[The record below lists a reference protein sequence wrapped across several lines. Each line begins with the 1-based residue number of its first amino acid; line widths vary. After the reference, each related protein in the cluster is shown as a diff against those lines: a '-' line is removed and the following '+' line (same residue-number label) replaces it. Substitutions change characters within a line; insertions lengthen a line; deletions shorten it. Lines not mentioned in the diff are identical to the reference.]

1 MQNQTRNH
9 QTRSAHTGPANTGSA
24 HTGSAQTRPA
34 RSRSTQDRIDYRRI
48 EAAITHIAAHYRDAP
63 ALDEVAAAANLSPFH
78 FQRLFTRWAGVS
90 PKGFARYLSLDH
102 ARALLRHEG
111 ASCLDAAYE
120 AGLSGAGRLHDMF
133 VRIEAMTPGEYSR
146 GGAGL
151 DIRYGFADSLFGE
164 VIIAATDRGVCHLAF
179 CDDGDGDARMMALD
193 GLHAA
198 FPAAD
203 ISLVELAPQR
213 DAPFDMQPDMRGH
226 ATAALSVLSAL
237 NSDWSSPAMIRL
249 HLRAT
254 TFQMKVWEA
263 LLRIPMGRLASYG
276 DVATAIGHP
285 GAGRA
290 VGTAI
295 GANPVAWLI
304 PCHRVIRRNG
314 EAGGYMWGPARK
326 RAIIGWESAQ
336 CDSRQAEPAMAEGA
350 P

>member
-9 QTRSAHTGPANTGSA
+9 QTRSAQA
-24 HTGSAQTRPA
+24 RPA

-48 EAAITHIAAHYRDAP
+48 EAAITHIAAHWRDAP
-63 ALDEVAAAANLSPFH
+63 ALDEVAEAASLSPFH

-164 VIIAATDRGVCHLAF
+164 VIIAATDRSVCHLAF
-179 CDDGDGDARMMALD
+179 CDDGDGDARRAALD

-203 ISLVELAPQR
+203 ISLVELAP
-213 DAPFDMQPDMRGH
+213 
-226 ATAALSVLSAL
+226 
-237 NSDWSSPAMIRL
+237 
-249 HLRAT
+249 
-254 TFQMKVWEA
+254 
-263 LLRIPMGRLASYG
+263 
-276 DVATAIGHP
+276 
-285 GAGRA
+285 
-290 VGTAI
+290 
-295 GANPVAWLI
+295 
-304 PCHRVIRRNG
+304 
-314 EAGGYMWGPARK
+314 
-326 RAIIGWESAQ
+326 
-336 CDSRQAEPAMAEGA
+336 
-350 P
+350 